1 MKNVTRL
8 CCLLALLSV
17 ALLPGCSRS
26 DSESFYEIDTFERYG
41 EEIRVLIGHD
51 QEAISIYNNDDKR
64 DLLDKAALLQKI
76 QCVHCDIHSIYL
88 LLIRFSS

>member
-1 MKNVTRL
+1 MMN
-8 CCLLALLSV
+8 LLKRSFV
-17 ALLPGCSRS
+17 LLPAAVLCLNLTACSGRS

-64 DLLDKAALLQKI
+64 DLLDKAALPTQEL
-76 QCVHCDIHSIYL
+76 HDNNW
-88 LLIRFSS
+88 